1 MDIYD
6 LIKDEERISFI
17 GMCKNAGKTT
27 VLNEVIKKLHKK
39 QKNILLTSIGR
50 DGEELDLVTNTK
62 KPEVYIYK
70 NDYIATAA
78 DLIKYCDITKEIV
91 ESTGIYTPLGEIII
105 IRALSDGF
113 VQIAGPSI
121 STQMS
126 RVCESFK
133 KHSSGKIL
141 IDGALER
148 KSIATGKVSN
158 VAILSSGAS
167 YSLDMEKTIR
177 DTIYTS
183 KLFSLPKFEI
193 GLPEDFNREKYA
205 KKYYIIED
213 GSLKKSEEN
222 IDLKEIWA
230 KESDIDNIFV
240 NGGLTDAMINP
251 LLLSNA
257 KLEGKR
263 LVFFDGSRI
272 LIKYENFEKLKQRGL
287 VFSCIDTINILAITI
302 NPFSAYGNHYDSGIF
317 LEKMQKRTDLPVIDI
332 ANKYRR

>member
-6 LIKDEERISFI
+6 LIKDEERVSFI

-27 VLNEVIKKLHKK
+27 VLNEVIKKLHE
-39 QKNILLTSIGR
+39 NEESILLTSIGR

-62 KPEVYIYK
+62 KPEIYIYK
-70 NDYIATAA
+70 DDYIATAR

-105 IRALSDGF
+105 IKALSDGF

-121 STQMS
+121 ATQMAT
-126 RVCESFK
+126 VCESFK
-133 KHSSGKIL
+133 KYSKGKIL

-167 YSLDMEKTIR
+167 YSVDMEKTVR

-183 KLFSLPKFEI
+183 MLFLLPN
-193 GLPEDFNREKYA
+193 DFNREDYSD
-205 KKYYIIED
+205 KYYIIE
-213 GSLKKSEEN
+213 GNTIKKSDKK
-222 IDLKEIWA
+222 IDLREVWA
-230 KESDIDNIFV
+230 KESEIESIFV
-240 NGGLTDAMINP
+240 NGALSDAMINS

-257 KLEGKR
+257 KLDGKR

-272 LIKYENFEKLKQRGL
+272 LIKYENFEKLRQRGL
-287 VFSCIDTINILAITI
+287 VFSCIEAINIVAITI
-302 NPFSAYGNHYDSGIF
+302 NPFSAYGHHYDSEKF
-317 LEKMQKRTDLPVIDI
+317 LAYMQKCTDLPVINI
-332 ANKYRR
+332 ESNHRG